1 MNRVSVN
8 KNTNFDFNLS
18 LSLFNEI
25 SLILEHAYNITLTY
39 KVDLKRDETIVR
51 LEEYKRYDKG
61 LINKTIK
68 DARLFTVDNSSVF
81 PKKIYQF
88 VYEENIDTY
97 ENRFVYYLLLNLKD
111 DLKEGLKVIEKEK
124 FPFLKN
130 GISYGRF
137 GTYSLLTKYLYEESD
152 ILKEENEYKEKL
164 TDYLRKIE
172 NILKS
177 DFFRFVKKVN
187 FDEIYATN
195 ILLNDKDYSYLYFYY
210 RKHKESSENL
220 KNEIFN
226 DLYLT
231 LSKDKENIVI
241 FNKSNY
247 LSFLKENF
255 VFSFKKEGKLFL
267 SLLNKD
273 INLKKDYIFD
283 LKVNLFSKALILTYD
298 DKDYSIFI
306 KEVKDIVEII
316 YSLKTVLRSKENICP
331 LCKKDNENESCPFCL
346 ADYTLIKK
354 KEGTFAWI
362 YNIFA
367 VNLEGDD
374 YEI

>member
-1 MNRVSVN
+1 MKEVRAN
-8 KNTNFDFNLS
+8 KKENISTLS
-18 LSLFNEI
+18 LNLFNEI
-25 SLILEHAYNITLTY
+25 SLLLEHVYNITITY
-39 KVDLKRDETIVR
+39 KVDLKRV
-51 LEEYKRYDKG
+51 EEVTRIEEFHRYDKS
-61 LINKTIK
+61 LINKTTK
-68 DARLFTVDNSSVF
+68 DARLFTKEGNYIF
-81 PKKIYQF
+81 PKKLYQ
-88 VYEENIDTY
+88 YSYDENIDTY
-97 ENRFVYYLLLNLKD
+97 ENRFILFLHLTLEE
-111 DLKEGLKVIEKEK
+111 DLKNGLSLLQKEK
-124 FPFLKN
+124 IPFLKS
-130 GISYGRF
+130 GISYGKF
-137 GTYSLLTKYLYEESD
+137 GTYSLLKSYINSEVDL
-152 ILKEENEYKEKL
+152 IKEENAYKENL
-164 TDYLRKIE
+164 EIYLRKVV
-172 NILKS
+172 NLLKL
-177 DFFRFVKKVN
+177 DFFRYIKKVN
-187 FDEIYATN
+187 FNEVYGTN

>member
-1 MNRVSVN
+1 MKEVMAN
-8 KNTNFDFNLS
+8 KKENISSLS
-18 LSLFNEI
+18 LNLFNEI
-25 SLILEHAYNITLTY
+25 SLLLEHVYNITITY
-39 KVDLKRDETIVR
+39 KVDLKRV
-51 LEEYKRYDKG
+51 EEVTRIEEFHRYDKS
-61 LINKTIK
+61 LINKTTK
-68 DARLFTVDNSSVF
+68 DARLFTKEDNNIF
-81 PKKIYQF
+81 PKKLYQ
-88 VYEENIDTY
+88 YSYDENIDTY
-97 ENRFVYYLLLNLKD
+97 ENRFILFLLLTLEE
-111 DLKEGLKVIEKEK
+111 DLKNGLSLLQKEK
-124 FPFLKN
+124 IPFLKS
-130 GISYGRF
+130 GISYGKF
-137 GTYSLLTKYLYEESD
+137 GTYSLLKSYINSEKDL
-152 ILKEENEYKEKL
+152 IKEENAYKENL
-164 TDYLRKIE
+164 EIYLRKVA
-172 NILKS
+172 NLLKL
-177 DFFRFVKKVN
+177 DFFRYIKKVN
-187 FDEIYATN
+187 FNEIYGTN

-226 DLYLT
+226 DLYLSLT
-231 LSKDKENIVI
+231 KDKDNIVI

-346 ADYTLIKK
+346 ADYSLIKK

-362 YNIFA
+362 FNIFA

>member
-1 MNRVSVN
+1 MKEVMVN
-8 KNTNFDFNLS
+8 KKENISSLS
-18 LSLFNEI
+18 LNLFNEI
-25 SLILEHAYNITLTY
+25 SLLLEHVYNITITY
-39 KVDLKRDETIVR
+39 KVDLKRV
-51 LEEYKRYDKG
+51 EEVTRIEEFHRYDKS
-61 LINKTIK
+61 LINKTTK
-68 DARLFTVDNSSVF
+68 DARLFTKEGNNIF
-81 PKKIYQF
+81 PKKLYQ
-88 VYEENIDTY
+88 YSYDENIDTY
-97 ENRFVYYLLLNLKD
+97 ENRFILFLLLTLEE
-111 DLKEGLKVIEKEK
+111 DLKNGLSLLQKEK
-124 FPFLKN
+124 IPFLKS
-130 GISYGRF
+130 GISYGKF
-137 GTYSLLTKYLYEESD
+137 GTYSLLKSYINSEKEL
-152 ILKEENEYKEKL
+152 IKEENSYKENL
-164 TDYLRKIE
+164 EIYLRKVA
-172 NILKS
+172 NLLKL
-177 DFFRFVKKVN
+177 DFFRYIKKVN
-187 FDEIYATN
+187 FNEVYGTN

-226 DLYLT
+226 DLYLSLT
-231 LSKDKENIVI
+231 KDKDNIVI

-316 YSLKTVLRSKENICP
+316 YSLKTLLRSKENICP

-354 KEGTFAWI
+354 KEGIFAWI
-362 YNIFA
+362 FNIFA

>member
-1 MNRVSVN
+1 MKEVRAN
-8 KNTNFDFNLS
+8 KKENISTLS
-18 LSLFNEI
+18 LNLFNEI
-25 SLILEHAYNITLTY
+25 SLLLEHVYNITITY
-39 KVDLKRDETIVR
+39 KVDLKRV
-51 LEEYKRYDKG
+51 EEVTRIEEFHRYDKS
-61 LINKTIK
+61 LINKTTK
-68 DARLFTVDNSSVF
+68 DARLFTKEGNNIF
-81 PKKIYQF
+81 PKKLYQ
-88 VYEENIDTY
+88 YRYDENIDTY
-97 ENRFVYYLLLNLKD
+97 ENRFILFLLLTLEE
-111 DLKEGLKVIEKEK
+111 DLKNGLSLLQKEK
-124 FPFLKN
+124 IPFLKS
-130 GISYGRF
+130 GISYGKF
-137 GTYSLLTKYLYEESD
+137 GTYSLLKSYINSEVDL
-152 ILKEENEYKEKL
+152 IKEENAYKENL
-164 TDYLRKIE
+164 EIYLRKVV
-172 NILKS
+172 NLLKL
-177 DFFRFVKKVN
+177 DFFRYIKKVSFN
-187 FDEIYATN
+187 EVYGTN

-231 LSKDKENIVI
+231 LSKDKENVVI

-306 KEVKDIVEII
+306 KEIKDIVEII

-362 YNIFA
+362 FNIFA

>member
-1 MNRVSVN
+1 MKEVRAN
-8 KNTNFDFNLS
+8 KKENISTLTLN
-18 LSLFNEI
+18 LFNEI
-25 SLILEHAYNITLTY
+25 SLLLEHVYNITITY
-39 KVDLKRDETIVR
+39 KVDLKRV
-51 LEEYKRYDKG
+51 EEVTRIEEFHRYDKS
-61 LINKTIK
+61 LINKTTK
-68 DARLFTVDNSSVF
+68 DARLFTKERNNIF
-81 PKKIYQF
+81 PKKLYQ
-88 VYEENIDTY
+88 YSYDENIDTY
-97 ENRFVYYLLLNLKD
+97 ENRFILFLLLTLEE
-111 DLKEGLKVIEKEK
+111 DLKNGLSLLQKEK
-124 FPFLKN
+124 IPFLKS
-130 GISYGRF
+130 GISYGKF
-137 GTYSLLTKYLYEESD
+137 GTYSLLKSYINSEVDL
-152 ILKEENEYKEKL
+152 IKEENAYKENL
-164 TDYLRKIE
+164 EIYLRKVV
-172 NILKS
+172 NLLKL
-177 DFFRFVKKVN
+177 DFFRYIKKVSFN
-187 FDEIYATN
+187 EVYGTN

-210 RKHKESSENL
+210 HKHKESSENL

-231 LSKDKENIVI
+231 LSKDKENVVI

-306 KEVKDIVEII
+306 KEIKDIVEII

-362 YNIFA
+362 FNIFA

>member
-1 MNRVSVN
+1 MKEVRAN
-8 KNTNFDFNLS
+8 KKENISTLS
-18 LSLFNEI
+18 LNLFNEI
-25 SLILEHAYNITLTY
+25 SLLLEHVYNITITY
-39 KVDLKRDETIVR
+39 KVDLKRV
-51 LEEYKRYDKG
+51 EEVTRIEEFHRYDKS
-61 LINKTIK
+61 LINKTTK
-68 DARLFTVDNSSVF
+68 DARLFTKEGNNIL
-81 PKKIYQF
+81 PKKLYQ
-88 VYEENIDTY
+88 YSYDENIDTY
-97 ENRFVYYLLLNLKD
+97 ENRFILFLLLTLEE
-111 DLKEGLKVIEKEK
+111 DLKNGLSLLQKEK
-124 FPFLKN
+124 IPFLKS
-130 GISYGRF
+130 GISYGKF
-137 GTYSLLTKYLYEESD
+137 GTYSLLKSYINSEVDL
-152 ILKEENEYKEKL
+152 IKEENAYKENL
-164 TDYLRKIE
+164 EIYLRKVA
-172 NILKS
+172 NLLKL
-177 DFFRFVKKVN
+177 DFFRYIKKVSFN
-187 FDEIYATN
+187 EVYGTN

-231 LSKDKENIVI
+231 LSKDKENVVI

-306 KEVKDIVEII
+306 KEIKDIIEII
-316 YSLKTVLRSKENICP
+316 YSLKTVLRCKENICP

-362 YNIFA
+362 FNIFA

>member
-1 MNRVSVN
+1 MKEVRAN
-8 KNTNFDFNLS
+8 KKENISTLS
-18 LSLFNEI
+18 LNLFNEI
-25 SLILEHAYNITLTY
+25 SLLLEHVYNITITY
-39 KVDLKRDETIVR
+39 KVDLKRV
-51 LEEYKRYDKG
+51 EEVTRIEEFHRYDKS
-61 LINKTIK
+61 LINKTTK
-68 DARLFTVDNSSVF
+68 DARLFTKEGNNIL
-81 PKKIYQF
+81 PKKLYQ
-88 VYEENIDTY
+88 YSYDENIDTY
-97 ENRFVYYLLLNLKD
+97 ENRFILFLLLTLEE
-111 DLKEGLKVIEKEK
+111 DLKNGLSLLQKEK
-124 FPFLKN
+124 IPFLKS
-130 GISYGRF
+130 GISYGKF
-137 GTYSLLTKYLYEESD
+137 GTYSLLKSYINSEVDL
-152 ILKEENEYKEKL
+152 IKEENAYKENL
-164 TDYLRKIE
+164 EIYLRKVV
-172 NILKS
+172 NLLKL
-177 DFFRFVKKVN
+177 DFFRYIKKVSFN
-187 FDEIYATN
+187 EVYGTN

-231 LSKDKENIVI
+231 LSKDKENVVI

-362 YNIFA
+362 FNIFA

>member
-210 RKHKESSENL
+210 KKNKESSETTKNKLYESLFSSLKEENKDNL
-220 KNEIFN
+220 LF
-226 DLYLT
+226 
-231 LSKDKENIVI
+231 DKTN
-241 FNKSNY
+241 FF
-247 LSFLKENF
+247 SFLKEDF
-255 VFSFKKEGKLFL
+255 VYSFKIDNKVNL
-267 SLLNKD
+267 SLLNKKINKVINYSFD
-273 INLKKDYIFD
+273 IKIS
-283 LKVNLFSKALILTYD
+283 LFSKALILTFENI
-298 DKDYSIFI
+298 DYKIFI
-306 KEVKDIVEII
+306 NDLKDIKDIL
-316 YSLKTVLRSKENICP
+316 YSLMTKLRNKENICP
-331 LCKKDNENESCPFCL
+331 LCKKENESLSCSSCGAKYF
-346 ADYTLIKK
+346 LIKE
-354 KEGTFAWI
+354 KEVSFARI

-367 VNLEGDD
+367 VNLKGED

>member
-1 MNRVSVN
+1 MKEVRAN
-8 KNTNFDFNLS
+8 KKENISTLS
-18 LSLFNEI
+18 LNLFNEI
-25 SLILEHAYNITLTY
+25 SLLLEHVYNITITY
-39 KVDLKRDETIVR
+39 KVDLKRV
-51 LEEYKRYDKG
+51 EEVTRIEEFHRYDKS
-61 LINKTIK
+61 LINKTTK
-68 DARLFTVDNSSVF
+68 DARLFTKEGNNIL
-81 PKKIYQF
+81 PKKLYQ
-88 VYEENIDTY
+88 YSYDENIDTY
-97 ENRFVYYLLLNLKD
+97 ENRFILFLLLTLEE
-111 DLKEGLKVIEKEK
+111 DLKNGLSLLQKEK
-124 FPFLKN
+124 IPFLKS
-130 GISYGRF
+130 GISYGKF
-137 GTYSLLTKYLYEESD
+137 GTYSLLKSYINSEVDL
-152 ILKEENEYKEKL
+152 IKEENAYKENL
-164 TDYLRKIE
+164 EIYLRKVV
-172 NILKS
+172 NLLKL
-177 DFFRFVKKVN
+177 DFFRYIKKVN
-187 FDEIYATN
+187 FNEVYGTN

-362 YNIFA
+362 FNIFA

>member
-1 MNRVSVN
+1 MKEVMVN
-8 KNTNFDFNLS
+8 KKENISTLS
-18 LSLFNEI
+18 LNLFNEI
-25 SLILEHAYNITLTY
+25 SLLLEHVYNITITY
-39 KVDLKRDETIVR
+39 KVDLKRV
-51 LEEYKRYDKG
+51 EEVTRIEEFHRYDKS
-61 LINKTIK
+61 LINKTTK
-68 DARLFTVDNSSVF
+68 DARLFTKEGNYIF
-81 PKKIYQF
+81 PKKLYQ
-88 VYEENIDTY
+88 YSYDENIDTY
-97 ENRFVYYLLLNLKD
+97 ENRFILFLLLTLEE
-111 DLKEGLKVIEKEK
+111 DLKNGLSLLQKEK
-124 FPFLKN
+124 IPFLKS
-130 GISYGRF
+130 GISYGKF
-137 GTYSLLTKYLYEESD
+137 GTYSLLKSYINSEVDL
-152 ILKEENEYKEKL
+152 IKEENAYKENL
-164 TDYLRKIE
+164 EIYLRKVA
-172 NILKS
+172 NLLKL
-177 DFFRFVKKVN
+177 DFFRYIKKVN
-187 FDEIYATN
+187 FNEVYGTN

-231 LSKDKENIVI
+231 LSKDKENVVI

-255 VFSFKKEGKLFL
+255 IFSFKKEGKLFL

-362 YNIFA
+362 FNIFA

>member
-1 MNRVSVN
+1 M
-8 KNTNFDFNLS
+8 S
-18 LSLFNEI
+18 LL
-25 SLILEHAYNITLTY
+25 
-39 KVDLKRDETIVR
+39 
-51 LEEYKRYDKG
+51 
-61 LINKTIK
+61 
-68 DARLFTVDNSSVF
+68 
-81 PKKIYQF
+81 Q
-88 VYEENIDTY
+88 
-97 ENRFVYYLLLNLKD
+97 
-111 DLKEGLKVIEKEK
+111 KEK
-124 FPFLKN
+124 IPFLKS
-130 GISYGRF
+130 GISYGKF
-137 GTYSLLTKYLYEESD
+137 GTYSLLKSYINSEVDL
-152 ILKEENEYKEKL
+152 IKEENAYKENL
-164 TDYLRKIE
+164 EIYLRKVA
-172 NILKS
+172 NLLKL
-177 DFFRFVKKVN
+177 DFFRYIKKVN
-187 FDEIYATN
+187 FNEVYGTN

-231 LSKDKENIVI
+231 LSKDKENVVI

-255 VFSFKKEGKLFL
+255 IFSFKKEGKLFL

-362 YNIFA
+362 FNIFA